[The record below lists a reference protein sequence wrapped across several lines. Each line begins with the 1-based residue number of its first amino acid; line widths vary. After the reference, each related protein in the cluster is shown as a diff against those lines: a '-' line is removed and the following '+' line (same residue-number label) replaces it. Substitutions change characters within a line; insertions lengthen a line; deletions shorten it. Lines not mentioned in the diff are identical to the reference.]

1 MIGEVLELRKLIK
14 NRKLARDEL
23 EALQNRRLRAVIR
36 SAYENVPYYRSL
48 FRSKGLHPDDI
59 RIVEDLK
66 YIPITTKDNLR
77 AAGLGKIM
85 AKDVKVSFCN
95 KTFTSG
101 STGKPLTIYL
111 NPSEVRTRRLV
122 QFRELLSIGF
132 RPLDRLALL
141 GPEQLHW
148 TRFYQRIGLYRSGNI
163 SPFLSMKDQIQSLKR
178 LRPTV
183 LWAYPTMLR
192 ALLHKNDYRV
202 TNLDHLR
209 VLITSGEVFDEE
221 IREKIQS
228 DLDIKMFNFYGAL
241 EIGRIADECSAQEGL
256 HVNAD
261 HVILECLNDGR
272 PVEWGTPGVVVL
284 TTLNVSTMPFIRYR
298 MGDICTL
305 IEKTCSCG
313 SSFPLIG
320 PPRGREE
327 SLIRLPSGRVLSPL
341 PFAYI
346 LRKIG
351 EIDQF
356 RVIQENYDHFVIQL
370 TFGRNPKDET
380 LSSIRSSIMNFL
392 DEPVRVDIKPVDLI
406 HEEKLKY
413 RAFISKLPQSKW

>member
-1 MIGEVLELRKLIK
+1 MIGEVLELRRLIK
-14 NRKLARDEL
+14 NRKLSRDEL
-23 EALQNRRLRAVIR
+23 EALQNRRLREVIR
-36 SAYENVPYYRSL
+36 HAYENVPYYHEL
-48 FRSKGLHPDDI
+48 FNTVGLSPEDI
-59 RIVEDLK
+59 STVEDLK
-66 YIPITTKDNLR
+66 YIPITTKDNLK

-85 AKDVKVSFCN
+85 SKDVEVSSCISFR
-95 KTFTSG
+95 TSG

-111 NPSEVRTRRLV
+111 NQSEARARRLI

-148 TRFYQRIGLYRSGNI
+148 TRFYQRIGLYRSDNI

-192 ALLHKNDYRV
+192 AILQNNDYRD
-202 TNLDHLR
+202 TNIDHLR
-209 VLITSGEVFDEE
+209 VVITSGEVFDEE

-241 EIGRIADECSAQEGL
+241 EVGRIADECPAQEGL
-256 HVNAD
+256 HVNGD

-272 PVEWGTPGVVVL
+272 LVECGTPGVVVL

-298 MGDICTL
+298 LGDICTL

-320 PPRGREE
+320 PPKGRDED
-327 SLIRLPSGRVLSPL
+327 LVRLPSGRALSPL
-341 PFAYI
+341 AFMYI
-346 LRKIG
+346 IKEIN

-356 RVIQENYDHFVIQL
+356 RVIQENYDHFVIQII
-370 TFGRNPKDET
+370 FGRNPDEKT
-380 LSSIRSSIMNFL
+380 LLHIRTRIMDFL
-392 DEPVRVDIKPVDLI
+392 DEPVRIDIKPVDFI

-413 RAFISKLPQSKW
+413 RSFISKLVKFN

>member
-1 MIGEVLELRKLIK
+1 MIGEVLELRRLIK
-14 NRKLARDEL
+14 NRKLSRDEL
-23 EALQNRRLRAVIR
+23 EALQNRRLREVIR
-36 SAYENVPYYRSL
+36 HAYKNVPYYHEL
-48 FRSKGLHPDDI
+48 FNTVGLSPEGI
-59 RIVEDLK
+59 RTVEDLK
-66 YIPITTKDNLR
+66 HIPITTKDNLK

-85 AKDVKVSFCN
+85 AKDVKVSACN
-95 KTFTSG
+95 KIFTSG

-122 QFRELLSIGF
+122 QFRELLSVGF

-141 GPEQLHW
+141 GPEHLHS
-148 TRFYQRIGLYRSGNI
+148 TRFYQRIGFYRNVNI
-163 SPFLSMKDQIQSLKR
+163 SPFLPMKDQIQSLKSI
-178 LRPTV
+178 RPTV

-192 ALLHKNDYRV
+192 SLLHKNDCRDA
-202 TNLDHLR
+202 NLDHLR
-209 VLITSGEVFDEE
+209 VLITSGEVVNEG
-221 IREKIQS
+221 IREKIKS
-228 DLDIKMFNFYGAL
+228 DLDIKMYNFYGAL

-272 PVEWGTPGVVVL
+272 PVEYEIPGVVVL

-298 MGDICTL
+298 LGDICTL

-327 SLIRLPSGRVLSPL
+327 DLVRLPSGRSLSPL
-341 PFAYI
+341 AFMYI
-346 LRKIG
+346 FSKIS

-356 RVIQENYDHFVIQL
+356 RVIQENYDHFVIQII
-370 TFGRNPKDET
+370 FSRNPQDEKLLDLRRRIKD
-380 LSSIRSSIMNFL
+380 FL
-392 DEPVRVDIKPVDLI
+392 DESVRVDIKAVDVI
-406 HEEKLKY
+406 PQEKLKY
-413 RAFISKLPQSKW
+413 RSFISKIPKSD